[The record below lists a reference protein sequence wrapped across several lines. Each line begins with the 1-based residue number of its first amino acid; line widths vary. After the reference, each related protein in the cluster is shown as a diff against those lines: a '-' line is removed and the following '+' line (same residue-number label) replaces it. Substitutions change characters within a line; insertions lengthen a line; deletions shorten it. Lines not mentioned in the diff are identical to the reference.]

1 MLKMKQPVT
10 LIFLPLM
17 TMMFLMIF
25 TAQGIAGPPRLPAP
39 AVLRPTNGAIF
50 NHFPRKTVMN
60 WTAVPGAVAY
70 RILVEYKGGAWIQL
84 VKHEVGATVTSYEFQ
99 FIGAQPGRCKVWAVD
114 ARNHNGIASPWHNF
128 RYTR

>member
-1 MLKMKQPVT
+1 MLKMKQPMV

-17 TMMFLMIF
+17 TVMFLMIF
-25 TAQGIAGPPRLPAP
+25 VAQGMAGPRLPAP
-39 AVLRPTNGAIF
+39 AIIRPTNGTVF

-70 RILVEYKGGAWIQL
+70 RILVEYRGGAWVQL
-84 VKHEVGATVTSYEFQ
+84 VKTEVGANVTSFQ
-99 FIGAQPGRCKVWAVD
+99 FQFVGAQPGRCKVWAVD
-114 ARNHNGIASPWHNF
+114 ARNHIGYATPWHNF